1 MTGRGTGLIVSGL
14 RKSYG
19 GAVAL
24 DGMDLCI
31 APGEVHAL
39 LGQNGCGKSTL
50 VKCLTGVESPDGG
63 QLRWNGRQ
71 LPNPVVDAHRYGIA
85 VIHQDIGLVDAMT
98 VLENLAIGARF
109 GTRLLAGIN
118 WKRERSIYLKV
129 MDRLKFS
136 CDLDAPVST
145 LSPAERALLGVA
157 RAMRLMGG
165 DGSDQLFIL
174 DEPTASLPQSEA
186 RRVMNLMRS
195 VAESGAA
202 VIFISHRL
210 VEVMEVCD
218 RVTVMRNGQSVA
230 TGAVGEMTR
239 ESIVAAMLGRR
250 MDDFYPTPPRLMDS
264 ATRLAVDGLCGGKVT
279 DLSFQ
284 VRSGE
289 IVGVTGL
296 AGMGQEELPLLL
308 AGAQKPRSGKIS
320 LDSSAVSFRS
330 PSAAIKA
337 GVALVPGNRLRDG
350 VWAEGTAAENIT
362 LPVLGRHSGWHGLKK
377 RKLALR
383 AEELMSQVSVHPH
396 NPALPVSGFSGGNQ
410 QKIVFGKWLQLR
422 PGLLLLDEPTQGVDP
437 GAAKELLT
445 QAMDLASNGTAV
457 LVCSSDHEQIA
468 AICHRVIVL
477 NQGRK
482 VAELSAPDLS
492 EEALLAAS
500 EAPVPALVPA

>member
-1 MTGRGTGLIVSGL
+1 
-14 RKSYG
+14 
-19 GAVAL
+19 
-24 DGMDLCI
+24 MDLRV
-31 APGEVHAL
+31 AAGEVHAL

-50 VKCLTGVESPDGG
+50 VKCLTGVETPDGG
-63 QLRWNGRQ
+63 QLEWNGRQ
-71 LPNPVVDAHRYGIA
+71 LPAPVVDPHRYGIA
-85 VIHQDIGLVDAMT
+85 VIHQDIGLVDTMT

-118 WKRERSIYLKV
+118 WKQERSIYRRV
-129 MDRLKFS
+129 MERLKFN
-136 CDLDAPVST
+136 CDLDAPVSA

-218 RVTVMRNGQSVA
+218 RVTVMRNGRSVA

-250 MDDFYPTPPRLMDS
+250 IDDFYPSPPRLTDS
-264 ATRLAVDGLCGGKVT
+264 ATRLAVDGLCGGKVA

-362 LPVLGRHSGWHGLKK
+362 LPVLGGYRGWHGLKK

-383 AEELMSQVSVHPH
+383 AEELMSQV
-396 NPALPVSGFSGGNQ
+396 GG
-410 QKIVFGKWLQLR
+410 
-422 PGLLLLDEPTQGVDP
+422 
-437 GAAKELLT
+437 
-445 QAMDLASNGTAV
+445 
-457 LVCSSDHEQIA
+457 SS
-468 AICHRVIVL
+468 
-477 NQGRK
+477 
-482 VAELSAPDLS
+482 P
-492 EEALLAAS
+492 
-500 EAPVPALVPA
+500 